1 MSDAAGSSSSASA
14 PSIDPQTSA
23 LLASLHSSALKSE
36 ANPKP
41 LIKSTLHRVPKQK
54 SSETS
59 QTVSTASGSAL
70 NDVYEV
76 TSWKTVEFA
85 YRKAAEVGIGKD
97 LPTLARGLFTVK
109 QDGHTAQQGP
119 SSEASGSRHD
129 RIVVRGYDKFFN
141 VGEISWTK
149 VSDARAA
156 MAPEKAVRRML
167 MQRQTP
173 SLPM

>member
-1 MSDAAGSSSSASA
+1 MSGAAGPSSSSV
-14 PSIDPQTSA
+14 PSVEPQTSA
-23 LLASLHSSALKSE
+23 LLASLHSSAKKSE

-41 LIKSTLHRVPKQK
+41 LIKSTIHRVPRHSKPA
-54 SSETS
+54 TS
-59 QTVSTASGSAL
+59 QATASTFSS
-70 NDVYEV
+70 DEVYEV

-109 QDGHTAQQGP
+109 EDAQAATQSP
-119 SSEASGSRHD
+119 SGQAGRSSHD

-149 VSDARAA
+149 V
-156 MAPEKAVRRML
+156 RRWL
-167 MQRQTP
+167 
-173 SLPM
+173 